1 MLCGAS
7 ECLGCRR
14 QLSVA
19 SGLQVVGVPCNA
31 VVEMGRRIRRAGK
44 KRQTPGGQTGRGV
57 GARAQMQTQT
67 QTRRRVGSGRR
78 SERKGRFPQVK
89 IIENEGATTRT
100 GTRSRTVWSGNT
112 KDACQEIESGDSRIV
127 KLAAHRELCSK
138 GGLAPQGPVVRGSGL
153 LFFVGSILA
162 AGQANRPMQHVCRIL
177 LQWIYMQLRGHRSPA
192 VQHERRTMLRDRK

>member
-7 ECLGCRR
+7 ECWGCRR

-44 KRQTPGGQTGRGV
+44 RRQTPGGQTGRGV
-57 GARAQMQTQT
+57 GGRAQM

-100 GTRSRTVWSGNT
+100 GTRSRSVWSGNT
-112 KDACQEIESGDSRIV
+112 KDACQEIESGDPRIV
-127 KLAAHRELCSK
+127 KLAAHREPCSK
-138 GGLAPQGPVVRGSGL
+138 GGGLAPQGPVVRGSGL

-162 AGQANRPMQHVCRIL
+162 AGQANRPMQHLCRIL
-177 LQWIYMQLRGHRSPA
+177 LQWIYMQLRGYQSPA
-192 VQHERRTMLRDRK
+192 VQHERRTILRDRK